1 MALEA
6 PKTLLDTDTASLY
19 LQQEAGL
26 NSEFPLVFKHG
37 PEILHR
43 S

>member
-6 PKTLLDTDTASLY
+6 PKTLLDTASLY

-26 NSEFPLVFKHG
+26 NSEFPLMFKHG

-43 S
+43 L